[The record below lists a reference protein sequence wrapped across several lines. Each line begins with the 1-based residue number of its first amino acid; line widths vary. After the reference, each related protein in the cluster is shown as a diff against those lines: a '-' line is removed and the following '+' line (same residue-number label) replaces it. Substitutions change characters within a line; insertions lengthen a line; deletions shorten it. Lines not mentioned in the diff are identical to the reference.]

1 MAGDTH
7 EEPRASADTPVG
19 GFTTT
24 VTSRTHHITA
34 DEPEGTDAGMTPIEM
49 LLGSLCACT
58 TITARMYAERKG
70 WDVRTI
76 RASAVGKRDRGDVGP
91 LDAIDVLLTIEGDL
105 DEAQRERLV
114 DIAGRCPVHRT
125 LAGGTTVRVTD
136 ADRFEND

>member
-1 MAGDTH
+1 MPRDTH
-7 EEPRASADTPVG
+7 EEPRASADTPAG

-34 DEPEGTDAGMTPIEM
+34 DEPEGTDAGMTPVEM
-49 LLGSLCACT
+49 LLASLCACT

-70 WDVRTI
+70 WDVPTI
-76 RASAVGKRDRGDVGP
+76 RASAVGRRDKGHVGP

-105 DEAQRERLV
+105 DDAQRARLI

-125 LAGGTTVRVTD
+125 ISAGATVRVT
-136 ADRFEND
+136 AR